1 MGISLVAHIPDQ
13 YVVRCVKD
21 VVQGNGQFD
30 YPQARAQMA
39 TGLGHGINCLGP
51 KLVGQLP
58 QLILRQG
65 ARIGRMVSSRGVIL
79 LGTSYSA
86 ILEIS

>member
-1 MGISLVAHIPDQ
+1 MAHVPDQ

-30 YPQARAQMA
+30 YPQARAQMTA
-39 TGLGHGINCLGP
+39 GLGNGINCLGS
-51 KLVGQLP
+51 KLFGQLP

-65 ARIGRMVSSRGVIL
+65 ARISRIVDGIQQGRRTVGHVL
-79 LGTSYSA
+79 LRHS
-86 ILEIS
+86 